1 MIPILQERLLLSLFN
16 ELIKMMRESSRN
28 FKVLIA
34 RSSIARFNFSI
45 QSYDSIYT
53 IDLGASETQLGM
65 TASATSIMTTLFSI
79 LTGWISDRSNRKT
92 MILIGMFFQ
101 LLSPAI
107 YFIAKSWTWVILATA
122 LMGIG
127 NGFVI
132 PAYISMYA
140 DSVSNEVRGT
150 TYGIAMSIAMIPS
163 LIAPPII
170 GAIVEHYGGLNVSGI
185 KTVYPIRIGVIAI
198 GIFLIYKFL
207 IDKQK
212 KMPLLRQAPI
222 KSVINDYK
230 EIVDMKGTKAWFFMK
245 SFGALSI
252 GMVSPLWM
260 LYAATVGGASAL
272 TIAFMITSRRVAN
285 IMTSPFVG
293 KLVDRI
299 GRKKMIFTA
308 RSIMYIGTLFFLF
321 FHEPWQLIGT
331 WIVMGISDSAM
342 VAWTVQTDEM
352 VPMSYRSRFNALDQA
367 SFNLLSAPAAILG
380 GFLWENVTPMMPFLL
395 MILID
400 AGVRMPLIYFLVPEG
415 KREGTINSE

>member
-107 YFIAKSWTWVILATA
+107 YFIAKSWTWIILATA